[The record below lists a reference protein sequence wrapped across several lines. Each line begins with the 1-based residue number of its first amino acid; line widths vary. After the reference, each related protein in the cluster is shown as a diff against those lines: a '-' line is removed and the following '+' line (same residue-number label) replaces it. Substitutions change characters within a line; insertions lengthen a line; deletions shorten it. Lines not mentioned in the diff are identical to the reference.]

1 MAQRT
6 FTLQEAQVLLPVLR
20 LLLKQAIDGKK
31 LIETIDA
38 EFQALGQRIFLSGGL
53 LVEIGKA
60 ATRRAERDK
69 TVQRIK
75 DVVAEIDATGVQ
87 VKDLDMGLLDFPCV
101 VDGNTILLCWKMGE
115 DKITHWHGVD
125 EGYAGRK
132 PIDENIEK
140 SNCLD
145 TTSIDRFLNS
155 DNTICAPLAAQISKN
170 FGCVISLRD
179 LNRTLCVRNTR
190 GEQAG
195 RHSLRDRASGISSR
209 PGRACVYQSGNS
221 PQRGPRSGAR
231 AW

>member
-6 FTLQEAQVLLPVLR
+6 FTLQEAQVLLPVLKS
-20 LLLKQAIDGKK
+20 LLKQAIDGKK

-87 VKDLDMGLLDFPCV
+87 VKDLEMGLLDFPCV
-101 VDGNTILLCWKMGE
+101 VGGNTILLCWKMGE
-115 DKITHWHGVD
+115 DKITHWHGVE

-132 PIDENIEK
+132 PIDE
-140 SNCLD
+140 
-145 TTSIDRFLNS
+145 
-155 DNTICAPLAAQISKN
+155 TITKLKKKPN
-170 FGCVISLRD
+170 
-179 LNRTLCVRNTR
+179 
-190 GEQAG
+190 
-195 RHSLRDRASGISSR
+195 
-209 PGRACVYQSGNS
+209 
-221 PQRGPRSGAR
+221 
-231 AW
+231 